1 MNSFYN
7 QSELI
12 SQILIFITLA
22 IFIKIFNKNKK
33 DKVNQTS
40 KKLLE
45 EDLVHDSFGIT
56 EEAISSLKKAIFVE
70 SNEQE
75 QKRLNIIL
83 SKYIERKPNLL
94 EFVKKNP
101 TFLTQTK

>member
-1 MNSFYN
+1 MNYFYH

-22 IFIKIFNKNKK
+22 IFIKIFNKTKK
-33 DKVNQTS
+33 DKVKQTS

-45 EDLVHDSFGIT
+45 EALVHDSFGIT

-83 SKYIERKPNLL
+83 SKYIERKSNLL